1 MKTLSIVGLLFVSSM
16 VVAQHRSISSSIDDN
31 GQTMSIRVKGTI
43 DGRAIQYD
51 RTFDVAHLSKT
62 ERKELRDHVL
72 DSLGIQSPT
81 PPVPPTPPTPATP
94 PTPPVPPTPPTP
106 FSGATYSDGYH
117 RSGHSTS
124 KPLKDGF
131 EKEVKYNSETGELFM
146 RYRFNK
152 DGEEVIYERTINAA
166 DKSEKERNNII
177 EKIEQELGL
186 KK

>member
-16 VVAQHRSISSSIDDN
+16 AMAQYRSISSSIDDN

-81 PPVPPTPPTPATP
+81 PPVPPTPPTSPTP
-94 PTPPVPPTPPTP
+94 PTPPVPPTPP
-106 FSGATYSDGYH
+106 SGVEYSDGYN
-117 RSGHSTS
+117 RSGHSAP

-166 DKSEKERNNII
+166 DKSEKERKNII

>member
-16 VVAQHRSISSSIDDN
+16 AMAQQHRSISSSIDDN

-81 PPVPPTPPTPATP
+81 PPVPPTPPTP
-94 PTPPVPPTPPTP
+94 PTPP
-106 FSGATYSDGYH
+106 SGVEFSDGFH
-117 RSGHSTS
+117 GSGHTIP

-166 DKSEKERNNII
+166 DKSEKERKNII

>member
-1 MKTLSIVGLLFVSSM
+1 M
-16 VVAQHRSISSSIDDN
+16 AQQHRSISSSTNDD
-31 GQTMSIRVKGTI
+31 GKTMSIRIHGTI
-43 DGRAIQYD
+43 DGRSINFD
-51 RTFDVAHLSKT
+51 RTYDVAHLSKT
-62 ERKELRDHVL
+62 ERKELRTHIF
-72 DSLGIQSPT
+72 DSLGIEAPKPLV
-81 PPVPPTPPTPATP
+81 PPVPPTPPTP
-94 PTPPVPPTPPTP
+94 PTPPIPPTPPTP
-106 FSGATYSDGYH
+106 PSGVTYSDGYD
-117 RSGHSTS
+117 RSGYIAP